1 MDIQHDTAKVKSSDL
16 AQRQLKSVP
25 LLLCSLLFMSA
36 GYSYADDN
44 MNETEVK
51 KNHIDFGGAIRA
63 RFDFDP
69 DRDIR
74 KLSFDTL
81 ILNTDFSYEKLSGS
95 FEYRILG
102 GAYPYDYTDHIGD
115 ISFPKKA
122 YVEYAV
128 DEKQAV
134 QFGLNQVPI
143 GFQPY
148 YTSTV
153 IESIA
158 YIAGIEDLYRVGLKY
173 NYKNENSE
181 VLLGYYFANAWKG
194 KGTTNGAYYS
204 NVIVPAN
211 ESLENG
217 TQYKEQDAV
226 ALQYNY
232 TQKNED
238 WTANYGM
245 SGYYS
250 KLDAENKKDDN
261 ASRKIYGLHYGINN
275 DRVGL
280 KLITLFNHIDTPYDQ
295 TTFGSYD
302 GEFNVANKG
311 VIYSADLNY
320 KIPELNIKDINDF
333 NIYLHY
339 SYYDKD
345 KKDFLN
351 SNQFV
356 VGSAF
361 TYKKNFYIASE
372 WLFGKNNPYIGGSD
386 YGQSLASGGSNQWEN
401 QLNINIGYYF

>member
-1 MDIQHDTAKVKSSDL
+1 MDIQHDTAKVKSPDL
-16 AQRQLKSVP
+16 AQRKPKSAP
-25 LLLCSLLFMSA
+25 LLLCTLLFMSA
-36 GYSYADDN
+36 GYSHADEN
-44 MNETEVK
+44 MNEPGVK
-51 KNHIDFGGAIRA
+51 KNYIDFGGAIRT

-74 KLSFDTL
+74 KFSFDTL

-128 DEKQAV
+128 DDKQAV

-148 YTSTV
+148 YTSTML
-153 IESIA
+153 ESIA

-194 KGTTNGAYYS
+194 KGTSNGAYYS
-204 NVIVPAN
+204 NVIVSAN
-211 ESLENG
+211 DSLENG
-217 TQYKEQDAV
+217 TQYKEKDAL

-232 TQKNED
+232 SKKFEN
-238 WTANYGM
+238 WTSKYGI

-250 KLDAENKKDDN
+250 KLDAENNKDEDGH
-261 ASRKIYGLHYGINN
+261 REILGLHYGINN
-275 DRVGL
+275 DRVDL
-280 KLITLFNHIDTPYDQ
+280 KLVTLFNNIKNSSHQ
-295 TTFGSYD
+295 TTLGSYD
-302 GEFNVANKG
+302 GEFNIANKG
-311 VIYSADLNY
+311 MIYSADLNY
-320 KIPELNIKDINDF
+320 KLPELNTENIADF
-333 NIYLHY
+333 NVYTHY

-345 KKDFLN
+345 QKEFMN
-351 SNQFV
+351 SSEWV
-356 VGSAF
+356 VGAAF

-372 WLFGKNNPYIGGSD
+372 WLFGKNNPYVGGSD